1 MIFVPNYWVRLF
13 MFVLMGLA
21 QLKTN
26 VCYSWLFSL
35 VHSSNKA
42 SVCSFLNAFDTI
54 TLAVSCFYF
63 QFISREWYGL
73 YLTMTI
79 IGTISYFIL
88 VLVIPE
94 SPRWL
99 LVQGREQDAI
109 KAFNTIAKLNFS
121 KNRIPLQAQ
130 FAETLI

>member
-1 MIFVPNYWVRLF
+1 MDLMCVDRTTINWMVTIHYIAFGIGGFFLWWVPDKYGCRSTFSLFGTIHLIALWIMILVPNYWVRF
-13 MFVLMGLA
+13 SMFGVMGLA

-63 QFISREWYGL
+63 QFISREW
-73 YLTMTI
+73 
-79 IGTISYFIL
+79 
-88 VLVIPE
+88 
-94 SPRWL
+94 
-99 LVQGREQDAI
+99 
-109 KAFNTIAKLNFS
+109 
-121 KNRIPLQAQ
+121 
-130 FAETLI
+130 